1 MGNRINAAVEEIIRK
16 FVKNPKFEEE
26 IRKLIGGSIDTSEL
40 DREYDGQGY
49 NPNYGLSYLS
59 YRILSHPGIK
69 RRAGMFLPGYPLH
82 IYGSTFIHLLS

>member
-1 MGNRINAAVEEIIRK
+1 MKYSGH
-16 FVKNPKFEEE
+16 KNK
-26 IRKLIGGSIDTSEL
+26 KLS
-40 DREYDGQGY
+40 GQGY

-82 IYGSTFIHLLS
+82 IYGRICN

>member
-1 MGNRINAAVEEIIRK
+1 SFFSYLKYSGH
-16 FVKNPKFEEE
+16 KNK
-26 IRKLIGGSIDTSEL
+26 KLS
-40 DREYDGQGY
+40 GQGY